1 MSNIHNNN
9 ESLII
14 HRDLKVVWH
23 PCTQMKDHEKIPMVP
38 IKKGKGVWLTDYNN
52 NKYIDAISSWWVN
65 IFGHSN
71 TYINNKI
78 IKQLKNLEH
87 VLLAGFTHMPAI
99 QLAEKLI
106 DISPNKIKKCFFTDN
121 GSSAIDAAMKMSFHY
136 WVNKGYKKKKKFIAL
151 SNSYH
156 GETLGSLSVS
166 NIDLYKKTYK
176 SLMKETIIVPSPD
189 SYLKNEKHTEK
200 QHAKLMFDQMLKAIE
215 KNHAETCAV
224 IIEPLV
230 QCAGYMRMYHPIY
243 LKLLRQACSKY
254 NIHLIADE
262 IAVGFGRTGTMFAY
276 EQSKIT
282 PDIICLSKGI
292 TGGYMTLSTIL
303 TTDEIY
309 NAFYDE
315 YTKLNAFLHSHS
327 YTANPIACAAANASL
342 DLFEKN
348 NVIEKNKILSDYI
361 FNSLK
366 ELSQH
371 PHVSDVRQHGMIAAV
386 EMVKNKH
393 TKEPYDWRER
403 RGMLA
408 YQYGLKNNVLIRPL
422 GNVIY
427 FMPPYIIKKK
437 EIDKVVNVIKA
448 AVDVATK

>member
-1 MSNIHNNN
+1 
-9 ESLII
+9 
-14 HRDLKVVWH
+14 
-23 PCTQMKDHEKIPMVP
+23 
-38 IKKGKGVWLTDYNN
+38 
-52 NKYIDAISSWWVN
+52 
-65 IFGHSN
+65 
-71 TYINNKI
+71 
-78 IKQLKNLEH
+78 
-87 VLLAGFTHMPAI
+87 
-99 QLAEKLI
+99 
-106 DISPNKIKKCFFTDN
+106 
-121 GSSAIDAAMKMSFHY
+121 
-136 WVNKGYKKKKKFIAL
+136 
-151 SNSYH
+151 
-156 GETLGSLSVS
+156 
-166 NIDLYKKTYK
+166 
-176 SLMKETIIVPSPD
+176 MKETIIVPSPD
-189 SYLKNEKHTEK
+189 SYLKNDQHTEK
-200 QHAKLMFDQMLKAIE
+200 QHATLMFDHMLEAIE
-215 KNHAETCAV
+215 KNHAQTCAV

-230 QCAGYMRMYHPIY
+230 QCAGYMRMDHPIY

-262 IAVGFGRTGTMFAY
+262 IAVGFGRTGSMFAY

-348 NVIEKNKILSDYI
+348 NVIEKNKILSNYI
-361 FNSLK
+361 HNSLK
-366 ELSQH
+366 DLHGH
-371 PHVSDVRQHGMIAAV
+371 PHVSDVRQHGMIAAI
-386 EMVKNKH
+386 EMVKNKI
-393 TKEPYDWRER
+393 TKEPYDWKER

-422 GNVIY
+422 GNFIY
-427 FMPPYIIKKK
+427 FMPLYVIKKK
-437 EIDKVVNVIKA
+437 EIDKVINVIKA